1 MKKSILFFLAAVSV
15 IAASC
20 TKTIE
25 KGINDGESVVYGKD
39 AIVAVAEVPVSA
51 TKTEIGNDQ
60 KSVLWTA
67 GDSFTL
73 VSSDGKVS
81 KFTISS
87 GIGTTNGT
95 FTGDIKGNAPY
106 YAVYPYSDG
115 VTIDDGNVIFS
126 TSKVVKGKAGNIT
139 PGVSPSFAKMEKSG
153 DKLYFKNTGSLLCLP
168 LCGSC
173 KVKRLA
179 LHDLQG
185 NMMWGRCAVDT
196 QAEDPVA
203 EVTEGDNTIIM
214 EYADPVQLSGTPVN
228 FYIAVPAGSFGHGFS
243 VVLYE
248 EHEPKEWE
256 KEKQMVAYSF
266 LQSAWS
272 STVKR
277 SALLK
282 MPQIKVEEN
291 SESAN
296 VKARGYYKDL
306 FMDGGIHL
314 TSRTTLPAA
323 TFLGLSMEYFASNS
337 HGSGDDDEGEPD
349 PGKLTATDTIVQ
361 RDLYQGSKGD
371 DTYVPYEDE
380 NGIFMYP
387 DGEPRFRSIYMNG
400 GKSKFHGRSLE
411 ENGRQRYRDYM
422 ANGGTYVG
430 TCAGAFMTCN
440 ARSKSSVKKQPEN
453 NTAFLH
459 IWPGYTSYLI
469 REYYDDA
476 SGKNIEE
483 SAIKKFRHSAY
494 ISPGCGI
501 LRYFDFGGDGLIEAI
516 RHEGGAY
523 MIDDN
528 TTYCPVPDGTE
539 VLLQYRFLP
548 ELQDPVK
555 GDTSKMNTRPCAWS
569 YRDPLN
575 PKSGRL
581 IACGSHPEGFT
592 DNPADGIDCNPETLR
607 LMASFLLYIGDE
619 TGDIETKGELVAG
632 EARVMDKKTGD
643 KEPEFARIGDRQYH
657 HFTIDVPDTDNGAKI
672 SLTCNV
678 PGVDMYLALRKGDYA
693 WISDAEYVLIGK
705 GGNKTLCT
713 RKLEPGKWYVSVMC
727 ATAPTSTRRS
737 YPGNGG
743 GTAYYYKYSGNTEV
757 LNGIPYILKY
767 SLINPD
773 GSDRSGSTDTQV
785 MDYVEGSWVE

>member
-1 MKKSILFFLAAVSV
+1 MKKSILFFLIAVS
-15 IAASC
+15 AFASSC

-25 KGINDGESVVYGKD
+25 KGINDGEPVIYGKD
-39 AIVAVAEVPVSA
+39 AIVAVAEGPVSA
-51 TKTEIGNDQ
+51 TKTELGNDQ
-60 KSVLWTA
+60 KSVLWIA
-67 GDSFTL
+67 GDSFAL

-81 KFTISS
+81 KFTISK
-87 GIGTTNGT
+87 GIGTTSGE
-95 FTGDIKGNAPY
+95 FTGDIKGTAPY

-115 VTIDDGNVIFS
+115 ITLDEGKVIFTTQKTIS
-126 TSKVVKGKAGNIT
+126 GKAGNIT

-173 KVKRLA
+173 KVKRIA

-185 NMMWGRCAVDT
+185 NMMWGTCSIDT
-196 QAEDPVA
+196 KAEDPSA

-214 EYADPVQLSGTPVN
+214 EYDSPVQLSSTPVN
-228 FYIAVPAGSFGHGFS
+228 LYIAVPAGSFGHGFS

-248 EHEPKEWE
+248 EREPKEWE

-272 STVKR
+272 STVER

-282 MPQIKVEEN
+282 MPQITVEEN

-314 TSRTTLPAA
+314 TSRTSLPAA

-337 HGSGDDDEGEPD
+337 HGSGDDDEGKPN

-400 GKSKFHGRSLE
+400 GKSGYHGTSLE
-411 ENGRQRYRDYM
+411 STGRDRYRQYM

-430 TCAGAFMTCN
+430 TCAGAFITSI
-440 ARSKSSVKKQPEN
+440 ARSSTTPNEK
-453 NTAFLH
+453 FLH
-459 IWPGYTSYLI
+459 IWPGYTSYLS
-469 REYYDDA
+469 RTYYDA
-476 SGKNIEE
+476 SSGQNKTET
-483 SAIKKFRHSAY
+483 AIKGFRHSAY
-494 ISPGCGI
+494 IAPNCGI
-501 LRYFDFGGDGLIEAI
+501 LRYFDFGGDGLIDAI

-523 MIDDN
+523 MIDN
-528 TTYCPVPDGTE
+528 NSKYPVPDGTE

-569 YRDPLN
+569 FKDN

-592 DNPADGIDCNPETLR
+592 ENPSDGTSYNPETLR

-619 TGDIETKGELVAG
+619 TGDIEPKGELVAG
-632 EARVMDKKTGD
+632 EARVMDKKTS
-643 KEPEFARIGDRQYH
+643 ENQTEFARIGDRQYH

-693 WISDAEYVLIGK
+693 WISDADYVLTGK

-713 RKLEPGKWYVSVMC
+713 KKLEPGKWYVSVMC
-727 ATAPTSTRRS
+727 ATAPTSTRKS

-743 GTAYYYKYSGNTEV
+743 GNGYYYKYSGNTQV
-757 LNGIPYILKY
+757 LNGIPYIIKY

-785 MDYVEGSWVE
+785 MEYVDGSWVE